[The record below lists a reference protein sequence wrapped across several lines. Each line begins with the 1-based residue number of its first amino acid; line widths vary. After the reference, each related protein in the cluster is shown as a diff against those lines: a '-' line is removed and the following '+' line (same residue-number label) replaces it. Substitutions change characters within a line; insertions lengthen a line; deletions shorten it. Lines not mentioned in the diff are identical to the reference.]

1 VADRP
6 IPIPPDPFK
15 PAGGGLLLS
24 GPDPLDTEIGRVA
37 GNLPDGTEY
46 RTASGQP
53 APGSTHVTPDGR
65 TWIAVREQVADGK
78 VVPTP
83 NAIQWKC
90 LPEDF
95 ADLLARLMA
104 LLRRLLAGLG
114 AAAPLPA
121 GTVGPEIPIDP
132 GSFTRLFVSAAT
144 QAGGAAAGSTGTV
157 VWQLGGHELE
167 VAVGQVQV
175 KLDDGLIAV
184 SIPVSCD
191 QVKAA
196 VVQVPF
202 AIGSK
207 TAPAGLIAATEQTPR
222 GPDMIVRVWGEALVA
237 FAWQTLLT
245 VLTRIAGRAGV
256 DADGAGLIPAAIN
269 AGTDGVRI
277 LTQARQT
284 FDRVPQ

>member
-1 VADRP
+1 MPDP
-6 IPIPPDPFK
+6 PLPIPPIPVR
-15 PAGGGLLLS
+15 PPSGGLLVS
-24 GPDPLDTEIGRVA
+24 DPGPLDPEIGRVA

-46 RTASGQP
+46 RIASGQP

-78 VVPTP
+78 VVPSP
-83 NAIQWKC
+83 NAIEWKC
-90 LPEDF
+90 LPESF
-95 ADLLARLMA
+95 PDLLARLMA
-104 LLRRLLAGLG
+104 LLRILLTGLD
-114 AAAPLPA
+114 AAASLPA

-132 GSFTRLFVSAAT
+132 GSFNRLFVSAAM
-144 QAGGAAAGSTGTV
+144 QAAGVTSASSAMV
-157 VWQLGGHELE
+157 IWQHGGHELQ
-167 VAVGQVQV
+167 VSVGQVQV
-175 KLDDGLIAV
+175 KLDDGLISV

-191 QVKAA
+191 QVRSA
-196 VVQVPF
+196 VVHVPF

-207 TAPAGLIAATEQTPR
+207 TAPAGMIAATEQAPR
-222 GPDMIVRVWGEALVA
+222 GPDVIVKVWGEALVA

-277 LTQARQT
+277 LTQARQA